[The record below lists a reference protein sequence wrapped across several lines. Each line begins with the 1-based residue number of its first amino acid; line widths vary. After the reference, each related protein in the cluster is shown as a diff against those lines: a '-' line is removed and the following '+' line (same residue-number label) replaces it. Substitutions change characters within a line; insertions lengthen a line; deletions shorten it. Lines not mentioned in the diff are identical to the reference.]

1 VKRPAMVAAVAIATN
16 GFNMQ
21 VPLMA
26 ETAL

>member
-1 VKRPAMVAAVAIATN
+1 MVPAVAIATN